1 MPEGAVRLSERTRLF
16 VLVAMT
22 VAILVFVN
30 VQIMQKEDIIENGE
44 TLLLRL
50 APQDPRSLLQGDYM
64 ALRYAMTRDIALAA
78 RESNATDGQI
88 IVELAENGEALFV
101 DLFVGQE
108 LAEDQR
114 LLRFRKRGDAVRLAS
129 DAYFFEEGQGD
140 SFAGARFGEIR
151 VGPAGDAVLIGLRDQ
166 DGNRLGTSSH

>member
-1 MPEGAVRLSERTRLF
+1 MPEGVVRLSERTRLF

-30 VQIMQKEDIIENGE
+30 LQIMQKEDIIENGE

-78 RESNATDGQI
+78 RETNATD
-88 IVELAENGEALFV
+88 
-101 DLFVGQE
+101 
-108 LAEDQR
+108 
-114 LLRFRKRGDAVRLAS
+114 
-129 DAYFFEEGQGD
+129 
-140 SFAGARFGEIR
+140 
-151 VGPAGDAVLIGLRDQ
+151 
-166 DGNRLGTSSH
+166 

>member
-1 MPEGAVRLSERTRLF
+1 
-16 VLVAMT
+16 
-22 VAILVFVN
+22 
-30 VQIMQKEDIIENGE
+30 
-44 TLLLRL
+44 
-50 APQDPRSLLQGDYM
+50 M

-78 RESNATDGQI
+78 RETNATDGQI
-88 IVELAENGEALFV
+88 IVELAENGEAIFV

-108 LAEDQR
+108 LAGDQR